1 MRRSRMQFGIT
12 MPITGIDGDV
22 RKLAEFAAL
31 AEKCGWDGLFMEDYI
46 VAFQAPRAPVFDP
59 WLAMTAAA
67 LATKR
72 IRIGITVTPLARRRP
87 WKVAREAVT
96 LDHLSNGRLILG
108 VGVGMTEDASLV
120 NFGEAEDAKVRSE
133 MLDEAL
139 EILAGLW
146 SAKPFRFEG
155 KYYKVAETAFFPPP
169 VQKPRIPIWIG
180 GGWPRK
186 HFTARAKRWDGA
198 CPFKVDAKGGMAMLS
213 ADDVREMKSTLTA
226 GRKKGAKL
234 DIVVGGFTG
243 NLSKKAAT
251 AHIKPL
257 LDAGATWWSEFGMG
271 TGAQLRKRIQ
281 QGPPRF
287 D

>member
-1 MRRSRMQFGIT
+1 MKFGVT
-12 MPITGIDGDV
+12 LPITGVDGDV
-22 RKLAEFAAL
+22 RKLAECAAL
-31 AEKCGWDGLFMEDYI
+31 AEKCGWDAVWIEDY
-46 VAFQAPRAPVFDP
+46 VVSFGGENAPVFDP

-67 LATKR
+67 MLTKK
-72 IRIGITVTPLARRRP
+72 IRLGITVTPLARRRP

-108 VGVGMTEDASLV
+108 VGVGMSEDASFA
-120 NFGEAEDAKVRSE
+120 NFKEVADVKQRSE

-146 SAKPFRFEG
+146 SAKPFHFEG
-155 KYYKVAETAFFPPP
+155 KYYQVAETTFLPPP
-169 VQKPRIPIWIG
+169 MQQPRIPIWIG

-198 CPFKVDAKGGMAMLS
+198 CPFKVGADGNMAMLT
-213 ADDVREMKSTLTA
+213 ADDVREMKATLEA

-234 DIVVGGFTG
+234 DIVVGGATG
-243 NLSKKAAT
+243 DLSKKAAAAQT
-251 AHIKPL
+251 KAMA
-257 LDAGATWWSEFGMG
+257 DAGAIWWSEMTSNKGP
-271 TGAQLRKRIQ
+271 ALRKRIR

>member
-1 MRRSRMQFGIT
+1 MKFGVT
-12 MPITGIDGDV
+12 LPITGVDGDV
-22 RKLAEFAAL
+22 RQIAECAAL
-31 AEKCGWDGLFMEDYI
+31 AEQAGWDAVWIEDYI
-46 VAFQAPRAPVFDP
+46 VSFGGAKEPVFDP

-72 IRIGITVTPLARRRP
+72 IRIAITVTPLARRRP

-108 VGVGMTEDASLV
+108 VGVGMTEDASFV
-120 NFGEAEDAKVRSE
+120 NFGEAADAKVRSE
-133 MLDEAL
+133 MVDEAL

-146 SAKPFRFEG
+146 SAKPFRFQG
-155 KYYKVAETAFFPPP
+155 KYYKVAETTFLPPP

-198 CPFKVDAKGGMAMLS
+198 CPFKVDHKGAMAMLT
-213 ADDVREMKSTLTA
+213 ADDVREMKATLEA
-226 GRKKGAKL
+226 GRKKSAPL
-234 DIVVGGFTG
+234 DFVVGGATG
-243 NLSKKAAT
+243 DLSKKAA
-251 AHIKPL
+251 AAQIQPL
-257 LDAGATWWSEFGMG
+257 VDAGATWWSEMTSNKGP
-271 TGAQLRKRIQ
+271 ALRKRIQ